1 VAWLVNGE
9 VVDDAAVR
17 DEARMMRPQYMESIG
32 AMDPIDAE
40 MQLRE
45 WARENVIERMLLK
58 AAAFSD
64 PAPVPPEVIAKAV
77 EEAKTEA
84 GGKVGCGTRTTDGD
98 VREQAETQYRIERL
112 LMQVQAHVTPPKA
125 KEISE
130 FYKRNKERFV
140 TPELVHAAHIVKNV
154 DEQHDEATARSS
166 IETAYADIRNGCP
179 FSEVADRHSDC
190 AGNGGDLGWFPRGEM
205 VEEFDGVVFAL
216 PVGGISE
223 IFQTQFGFHIAAV
236 LERRPAGVRPFK
248 EVENDIAA
256 AILNEKR
263 QKAVENFLD
272 GLRARADIRQGK
284 AAQ

>member
-64 PAPVPPEVIAKAV
+64 PAPVPSEVIAKAV

-166 IETAYADIRNGCP
+166 IEAAYADIRNGCP

-223 IFQTQFGFHIAAV
+223 IFQTQFGFHIATV